1 MIDGL
6 KPYPKYNETAL
17 PWLGRIPAH
26 WDLRRIK
33 TIAIINPSKS
43 EAEQNRRQNVSVI
56 FLPMERVGTD
66 GRLDCREKR
75 PAAEVWNGLTYFRR
89 GDVIIAKITPCFEN
103 GKGACLESLPTQI
116 GFGSTEFHVLRP
128 RSRISAQFLYL
139 ATTEPKF
146 RKLGADNM
154 TGTAGQKRVPTEFV
168 KNCPIALPPRKEQD
182 AIVRFLDHVNRRVE
196 RYIQAKRKLIALLN
210 EQKQTIIHRAVT
222 TGIDPTVPLKPS
234 CNPWLG
240 KIPKHWE
247 ERRAKYFYREVDDRS
262 LAGAEELLSVSHITG
277 VTPRSQKNITMF
289 MAASYIGHKTCEPG
303 DIVINTMWAWMGALG
318 VAGRRGIVSP
328 SYGVY
333 RPLCSDA
340 FVPEF
345 IDCLLRTKP
354 FVDGYRC
361 RSTGIRSS
369 RLRLYPEQ
377 FLDIPLIRPSYAEQ
391 ERITAFVAA
400 NTRQLDNLMEEAA
413 REIALLHEYRTRLI
427 ADVVTGQLDVREAAA
442 RLPEEAQEPELLYAD
457 SDDAESIEAEA
468 EPIEAEA

>member
-1 MIDGL
+1 MTDGL
-6 KPYPKYNETAL
+6 KPYPEYKDTGL
-17 PWLGRIPAH
+17 PWLGCIPAH
-26 WDLRRIK
+26 WNLRRIK

-56 FLPMERVGTD
+56 FLPMERVSTD
-66 GRLDCREKR
+66 GRLDYREQR
-75 PAAEVWNGLTYFRR
+75 PATEVWNGLTYFRR
-89 GDVIIAKITPCFEN
+89 GDVIVAKITPCFEN

-139 ATTEPKF
+139 LTTEPKF

-168 KNCPIALPPRKEQD
+168 KNCPIALPPPKEQD
-182 AIVRFLDHVNRRVE
+182 AIVRFLDYANRRIE
-196 RYIQAKRKLIALLN
+196 RCIRAKRKVITLLN

-222 TGIDPTVPLKPS
+222 RGLDPSVPLKPS
-234 CNPWLG
+234 RNPWLA
-240 KIPKHWE
+240 KIPEHWE

-303 DIVINTMWAWMGALG
+303 DLVINTMWAWMGALG
-318 VAGRRGIVSP
+318 IARRRGIVSP

-333 RPLCSDA
+333 RPLRSDA

-345 IDCLLRTKP
+345 VDCLLRTKP
-354 FVDGYRC
+354 FVDEYRC

-377 FLDIPLIRPSYAEQ
+377 FLDIPLIRPSHREQ

-400 NTRQLDNLMEEAA
+400 NTLQLDNLMAESA
-413 REIALLHEYRTRLI
+413 REIALLREFRTRLI

-442 RLPEEAQEPELLYAD
+442 RLPDETQEPEPLYAE
-457 SDDAESIEAEA
+457 SDDIEGIEAA
-468 EPIEAEA
+468 DEPIEAEA